1 MKGCRCRAGV
11 PSRLTPYKRLDGV
24 GPALLPRLLP
34 AEQFRATFV
43 VGFTQGLLDTLFGT
57 GTGAGA
63 GAALAGGAP
72 QAEPASAGS
81 GTRRLMLGGGGVAAD
96 AAVAPWLTE
105 GGLEAAAAAALAP
118 QLRRA
123 LLQAAGGFVES
134 SSGEG
139 CAVGVLSVRCQEVRR
154 SVGGDS

>member
-1 MKGCRCRAGV
+1 M
-11 PSRLTPYKRLDGV
+11 
-24 GPALLPRLLP
+24 
-34 AEQFRATFV
+34 
-43 VGFTQGLLDTLFGT
+43 
-57 GTGAGA
+57 
-63 GAALAGGAP
+63 
-72 QAEPASAGS
+72 
-81 GTRRLMLGGGGVAAD
+81 AAD